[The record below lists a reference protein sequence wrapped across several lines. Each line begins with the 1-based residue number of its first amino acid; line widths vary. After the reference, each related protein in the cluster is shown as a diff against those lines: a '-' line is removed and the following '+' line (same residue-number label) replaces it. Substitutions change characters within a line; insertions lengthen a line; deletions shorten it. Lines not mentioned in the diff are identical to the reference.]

1 MEVKERAKNSP
12 GLKKTK
18 KTWQLSD
25 SELDPFAIMDLLRQ
39 LVKLELGLSLRV
51 GYVRSLIM
59 VV

>member
-1 MEVKERAKNSP
+1 MEVKERAKNSS